1 MDFVSSSKTA
11 SRPSP
16 SCSQFHLYY
25 DSTDEQ
31 YSLSEFHGLKAKPFE
46 RASVLRTPCSQLIN
60 KEQMKTRKQWV
71 THVQLTGSS
80 QTYVSIKQNINLFP
94 L

>member
-1 MDFVSSSKTA
+1 MDHASISKTA

-31 YSLSEFHGLKAKPFE
+31 YSLSEFHGLKAEPFE

-71 THVQLTGSS
+71 TRVQHTGSS
-80 QTYVSIKQNINLFP
+80 LTYVSIKQNINLFP